1 MISRLGLLS
10 LITLWAP
17 ALPLAGQSTDT
28 TRARDTLPELEV
40 RVTRMREDRTRL
52 PLAIGVLDGAAI
64 RRAQLTTGLDESL
77 SRLPGVVVLNRYNY
91 SLDQRISLR
100 GAGSRANFGL
110 RGVKVLL
117 DGVPQ
122 TLPDG
127 QSQLT
132 NLELGLIERVEV
144 LTGSSGAL
152 YGNASGGVLAF
163 STGMPRSPLGVRL
176 RATGGAFGTFKWSSA
191 VEGVAGRASGLMAVS
206 SLRTDGFRQHG
217 KAEVHQWFGKLDL
230 TLSERSTL
238 GIRASAAHAPHAE
251 NPGALTLAEYQT
263 RRDSA
268 AGTSILRGADKDVRQ
283 QQLSIRY
290 RWLDGAGAEAEL
302 MVFGLRRDLANPLA
316 APPPAPALPTEGT
329 YNRIDRA
336 AGGARLSGT
345 LPIGRAAAP
354 PRLTLGVDIQAM
366 RDDRRNERSDA
377 GAPTGVVLTDQRET
391 VLEVGPFLQAH
402 WPLSGRLD
410 LLGAARFD
418 RLRFRVADRFLT
430 DGIDNSGERVMESVS
445 GSLGLSLTPSRG
457 VTVYANTATSFESPT
472 TTELVN
478 QANGTAG
485 FNTDLGP
492 QRTHSVELGSRG
504 ILGAGLDYSV
514 AVFTSR
520 IRDAIIQAREQD
532 GRAFFRNAGTVKNRG
547 IEAGLGAAPRSWLR
561 LRGAWTFADYRFAE
575 YRIPNGAV
583 TDTLDDNRLAGV
595 PRHFFRATAT
605 VLAGRWTFEADQTT
619 AGEMFADDRNTQR
632 VEGWGAGVTS
642 VRASARVTTGRV
654 LLEPFAALNNLFDR
668 RYVGSVNINGA
679 FGRVL
684 EPAPGRNG
692 YLGVEIS
699 WARP

>member
-1 MISRLGLLS
+1 
-10 LITLWAP
+10 
-17 ALPLAGQSTDT
+17 
-28 TRARDTLPELEV
+28 
-40 RVTRMREDRTRL
+40 
-52 PLAIGVLDGAAI
+52 
-64 RRAQLTTGLDESL
+64 
-77 SRLPGVVVLNRYNY
+77 
-91 SLDQRISLR
+91 
-100 GAGSRANFGL
+100 
-110 RGVKVLL
+110 
-117 DGVPQ
+117 
-122 TLPDG
+122 
-127 QSQLT
+127 
-132 NLELGLIERVEV
+132 
-144 LTGSSGAL
+144 
-152 YGNASGGVLAF
+152 
-163 STGMPRSPLGVRL
+163 
-176 RATGGAFGTFKWSSA
+176 
-191 VEGVAGRASGLMAVS
+191 
-206 SLRTDGFRQHG
+206 
-217 KAEVHQWFGKLDL
+217 
-230 TLSERSTL
+230 
-238 GIRASAAHAPHAE
+238 
-251 NPGALTLAEYQT
+251 
-263 RRDSA
+263 
-268 AGTSILRGADKDVRQ
+268 
-283 QQLSIRY
+283 
-290 RWLDGAGAEAEL
+290 
-302 MVFGLRRDLANPLA
+302 
-316 APPPAPALPTEGT
+316 
-329 YNRIDRA
+329 
-336 AGGARLSGT
+336 
-345 LPIGRAAAP
+345 
-354 PRLTLGVDIQAM
+354 
-366 RDDRRNERSDA
+366 
-377 GAPTGVVLTDQRET
+377 
-391 VLEVGPFLQAH
+391 
-402 WPLSGRLD
+402 
-410 LLGAARFD
+410 
-418 RLRFRVADRFLT
+418 
-430 DGIDNSGERVMESVS
+430 
-445 GSLGLSLTPSRG
+445 